1 MRKIAKYLVA
11 AMGMVAAVACN
22 KEFSQEVR
30 PEQNGNSYTFTA
42 TIGVETKT
50 VLDGMKS
57 RWMGDADGNEYI
69 HVLDNEG
76 NRDTYVAAGITE
88 PTDNAV
94 FTFSGEEATITGNS
108 VVAIYPSIYG
118 DEWVPTDAIAEEG
131 FHSVKVIYKSDQAA
145 VENSYDPQGPVAMAY
160 IDDLS
165 ESQSFSF
172 KNMSALLKFSLAAD
186 SDPVDNV
193 TLYIPNGGNGV
204 LSGTVIITE
213 ENGEYTFEG
222 DVNPQGWVALN
233 GKIEPGKT
241 YYIAVVP
248 GTVDGLTFQM
258 NKDADQE
265 VTINREIT
273 FERNRIYDLG
283 DSFTYEEKDLNLGI
297 VGAFNVWSA
306 PDVKMTLLGGGMYAA
321 YNVAL
326 EGDFKIRAD
335 EVWGGLEYGL
345 PVGGT
350 ITAGYFYYVATTSA
364 QNATIEAGT
373 YDVYLD
379 VKKYKLY
386 VVNAGE
392 SIDGLTE
399 GEVVLPPADEW
410 YLVGNFNGWTPGD
423 ANYKMTY
430 ENGWYV
436 FKGFAADGQGV
447 KFNAGSWSVNRG
459 GTFVAAD
466 AAIDVYHNGPDLLV
480 AEGTYDV
487 YLSSSFDVAYFMTPG
502 QKPSSSTPTPTPEDA
517 WYIVGSFNGWTPVDA
532 DYKMTKYGDWWT
544 ITADFAANDEVK
556 FVATADW
563 KSNYGSS
570 DALVSGVQMS
580 LSPDGANIVIP
591 TAGTYEVQLNTT
603 IPAAFF
609 NLLPPPTPD
618 KKQWILDPSLAA
630 DPMLVGSPAST
641 VLCLG
646 MNVPGYLAF
655 GVSVLDVYG
664 PEAAAQMPW
673 MLYNAVEYTVEATD
687 ATSGKI
693 LVVNGWGD
701 VSELPYWDLTEDS
714 CCFDLTKLLSVG
726 ESVKGKLSDEFVAL
740 SGGVGGM

>member
-165 ESQSFSF
+165 KSQSFSF

-283 DSFTYEEKDLNLGI
+283 SSFSYTEQDLNLGLI
-297 VGAFNVWSA
+297 GAFNNWNA

-326 EGDFKIRAD
+326 EGDFKIRGNESWD
-335 EVWGGLEYGL
+335 EGNPNYGL
-345 PVGGT
+345 NVAGT
-350 ITAGYFYYVATTSA
+350 ITAGYYYYVTDGG

-379 VKKYKLY
+379 VKSYKLY

-410 YLVGNFNGWTPGD
+410 YLVGNFNGWTAGD

-447 KFNAGSWSVNRG
+447 KFNAGSWTVNRG
-459 GTFVAAD
+459 GTWAAVNE
-466 AAIDVYHNGPDLLV
+466 AISLTQDGKDITVP
-480 AEGTYDV
+480 AGTYDV
-487 YLSSSFDVAYFMTPG
+487 YLNSTFDAAYFMTPG
-502 QKPSSSTPTPTPEDA
+502 QKPSAQPSNPTPSDA
-517 WYIVGSFNGWTPVDA
+517 WYIVGSFNSWTAVDPNYA
-532 DYKMTKYGDWWT
+532 MTKDGDWWT
-544 ITADFAANDEVK
+544 ITADFVENEEVK
-556 FVATADW
+556 FVGAAGWGD
-563 KSNYGSS
+563 NFGSS
-570 DALVSGVQMS
+570 EAVVSGQQMP
-580 LSPDGANIVIP
+580 LSVDGNNIMIP
-591 TAGTYEVQLNTT
+591 AAGTYEVKLNTT
-603 IPAAFF
+603 IPAAVFT
-609 NLLPPPTPD
+609 LLPPPTPD
-618 KKQWILDPSLAA
+618 KKQWLTTNA
-630 DPMLVGSPAST
+630 DLQAVFELEATFCFDLGVAVYESYAMEYLV
-641 VLCLG
+641 LG
-646 MNVPGYLAF
+646 VNYE
-655 GVSVLDVYG
+655 DIYG
-664 PEAAAQMPW
+664 PDAAGMW
-673 MLYNAVEYTVEATD
+673 MSTNSLLGEYTVTATD
-687 ATSGKI
+687 ATSGVI
-693 LVVNGWGD
+693 VYQGAEIPYSDFTGTECTFDFTNIFGISD
-701 VSELPYWDLTEDS
+701 VKCTLAE
-714 CCFDLTKLLSVG
+714 
-726 ESVKGKLSDEFVAL
+726 EFIPVM
-740 SGGVGGM
+740 VQ

>member
-118 DEWVPTDAIAEEG
+118 DEWVPTEAFAEEG
-131 FHSVKVIYKSDQAA
+131 YHSVKVIYKSDQAA

-165 ESQSFSF
+165 KSQSFSF

-283 DSFTYEEKDLNLGI
+283 SSFSYTEQDLNLGLI
-297 VGAFNVWSA
+297 GAFNNWNA

-326 EGDFKIRAD
+326 EGDFKIRGNESWD
-335 EVWGGLEYGL
+335 EGNPNYGL
-345 PVGGT
+345 NVAGT
-350 ITAGYFYYVATTSA
+350 ITAGYYYYVTDGG

-379 VKKYKLY
+379 VKSYKLY

-410 YLVGNFNGWTPGD
+410 YLVGNFNGWTAGD

-447 KFNAGSWSVNRG
+447 KFNAGSWTVNRG
-459 GTFVAAD
+459 GTWAAVNE
-466 AAIDVYHNGPDLLV
+466 AISLTQDGKDITVP
-480 AEGTYDV
+480 AGTYDV
-487 YLSSSFDVAYFMTPG
+487 YLNSTFDAAYFMTPG
-502 QKPSSSTPTPTPEDA
+502 QKPSAQPSNPTPSDA
-517 WYIVGSFNGWTPVDA
+517 WYIVGSFNSWTAVDPNYA
-532 DYKMTKYGDWWT
+532 MTKDGDWWT
-544 ITADFAANDEVK
+544 ITADFVEKEEVK
-556 FVATADW
+556 FVGAAGW
-563 KSNYGSS
+563 SVNFGSS
-570 DALVSGVQMS
+570 EAVVSGQQMP
-580 LSPDGANIVIP
+580 LSVDGNNIMIP
-591 TAGTYEVQLNTT
+591 AAGTYEVKLNTT
-603 IPAAFF
+603 IPAAVFT
-609 NLLPPPTPD
+609 LLPPPTPD
-618 KKQWILDPSLAA
+618 KKQWLTTNA
-630 DPMLVGSPAST
+630 DLQAVFELEATFCFDLGVAVYESYAMEYLV
-641 VLCLG
+641 LG
-646 MNVPGYLAF
+646 VNYE
-655 GVSVLDVYG
+655 DIYG
-664 PEAAAQMPW
+664 PDAAGMW
-673 MLYNAVEYTVEATD
+673 MSTNSLLGEYTVTATD
-687 ATSGKI
+687 ATSGVI
-693 LVVNGWGD
+693 VYQGAEIPYSDFTGTECTFDFTNIFGISD
-701 VSELPYWDLTEDS
+701 VKCTLAE
-714 CCFDLTKLLSVG
+714 
-726 ESVKGKLSDEFVAL
+726 EFIPVM
-740 SGGVGGM
+740 VQ

>member
-118 DEWVPTDAIAEEG
+118 DEWVPTYAIAEEG

-165 ESQSFSF
+165 KSQSFSF

-283 DSFTYEEKDLNLGI
+283 SSFSYTEQDLNLGLI
-297 VGAFNVWSA
+297 GAFNNWNA

-326 EGDFKIRAD
+326 EGDFKIRGNESWD
-335 EVWGGLEYGL
+335 EGNPNYGL
-345 PVGGT
+345 NVAGT
-350 ITAGYFYYVATTSA
+350 ITAGYYYYVTDGG

-379 VKKYKLY
+379 VKSYKLY

-392 SIDGLTE
+392 SIDDLTE

-436 FKGFAADGQGV
+436 FKGFAADGQDV
-447 KFNAGSWSVNRG
+447 KFNAGSWAVNRG
-459 GTFVAAD
+459 GTWAAVNE
-466 AAIDVYHNGPDLLV
+466 AISLTQDGLNITVP
-480 AEGTYDV
+480 AGTYDV
-487 YLSSSFDVAYFMTPG
+487 YLNSTFDAAYFMTPG
-502 QKPSSSTPTPTPEDA
+502 QKPSAQPSNPTPEDA
-517 WYIVGSFNGWTPVDA
+517 WYIVGSFNGWTPVDPNYA
-532 DYKMTKYGDWWT
+532 MTKDGDWWT
-544 ITADFAANDEVK
+544 ITADFVENEEVK
-556 FVATADW
+556 FVGAAGW
-563 KSNYGSS
+563 SVNFGSS
-570 DALVSGVQMS
+570 EAVVSGQQMP
-580 LSPDGANIVIP
+580 LSVDGDNIMIP
-591 TAGTYEVQLNTT
+591 AAGTYEVKLNTT
-603 IPAAFF
+603 IPAAVFT
-609 NLLPPPTPD
+609 LLPPPTPD
-618 KKQWILDPSLAA
+618 KKQWLTTNA
-630 DPMLVGSPAST
+630 DLQAVFELEATFCFDLGVAVYESYAMEYLV
-641 VLCLG
+641 LG
-646 MNVPGYLAF
+646 VNYE
-655 GVSVLDVYG
+655 DIYG
-664 PEAAAQMPW
+664 PEAAGMW
-673 MLYNAVEYTVEATD
+673 MSTNSLLGEYTVTATD
-687 ATSGKI
+687 ATSGVI
-693 LVVNGWGD
+693 VYQGAEIPYSDFTGTECTFDFTNIFGISD
-701 VSELPYWDLTEDS
+701 VKCTLAE
-714 CCFDLTKLLSVG
+714 
-726 ESVKGKLSDEFVAL
+726 EFIPVM
-740 SGGVGGM
+740 VQ